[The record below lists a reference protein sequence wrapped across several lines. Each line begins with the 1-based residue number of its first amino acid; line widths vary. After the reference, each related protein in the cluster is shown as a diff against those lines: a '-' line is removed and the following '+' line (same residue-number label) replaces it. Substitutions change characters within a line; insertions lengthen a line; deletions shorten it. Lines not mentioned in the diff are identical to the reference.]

1 MYLCLI
7 SLVNREIKTKM
18 CKQFSMVIK
27 LEKNMHT
34 RIWISTIY
42 IIDKIKTK
50 ESKHII
56 FGYVKRKRHECLDEE
71 FLNRELTFTF

>member
-27 LEKNMHT
+27 LEKICIQEYEYPQYILLIKSKPKSQN
-34 RIWISTIY
+34 ISY
-42 IIDKIKTK
+42 
-50 ESKHII
+50 
-56 FGYVKRKRHECLDEE
+56 LDM
-71 FLNRELTFTF
+71 